1 MSRRPKFLIDECL
14 HTSLVKV
21 AHHRQYEAYHVAHLG
36 MGGLTDHELMA
47 KVRAE
52 EFTFVTNDAVDF
64 RRLFRHEAIH
74 PGLLILI
81 PNATPSVQRA
91 LFSAAL
97 DFIGDRDLV
106 NRVIE
111 VNLRG
116 ETSVI
121 REYEFPPEIAPD
133 NQ

>member
-14 HTSLVKV
+14 HTSLVKI

-36 MGGLTDHELMA
+36 MGGLKDHELMA

-52 EFTFVTNDAVDF
+52 EFTFVTNNAVDF

-74 PGLLILI
+74 PGLVILI

-91 LFSAAL
+91 LFSAVL

>member
-14 HTSLVKV
+14 HTTLVKI
-21 AHHRQYEAYHVAHLG
+21 AHDRQYEAYHVVYLG
-36 MGGLTDHELMA
+36 MGGLKDHELMA
-47 KVRAE
+47 KIRAGD
-52 EFTFVTNDAVDF
+52 FTFVTNNAVDF
-64 RRLFRHEAIH
+64 RRRFQHEGIH
-74 PGLLILI
+74 PGLVILI
-81 PNATPSVQRA
+81 PNATPPVQSA
-91 LFSAAL
+91 LFLAAL

-121 REYEFPPEIAPD
+121 REYEFPPQIAPD
-133 NQ
+133 NE

>member
-14 HTSLVKV
+14 HTTLVKI
-21 AHHRQYEAYHVAHLG
+21 AHDRQYETYHVVHLG
-36 MGGLTDHELMA
+36 MGGLKDHELMA
-47 KVRAE
+47 KVRAA
-52 EFTFVTNDAVDF
+52 EFTFVTNNAVDF
-64 RRLFRHEAIH
+64 RRLFQYEPIH
-74 PGLLILI
+74 PGLVILI
-81 PNATPSVQRA
+81 PNAMPSIQRA

-121 REYEFPPEIAPD
+121 REYEFPPQIAPD
-133 NQ
+133 NE